1 MKVSLDGG
9 PIYLLSANCEQY
21 KCIECSVNA
30 IRPCIQPISAS
41 FCLHFK
47 CNFDFLGLNS
57 AYLKSTWHCLQLNCV
72 SWNSNYS
79 CTSEKNLNF
88 GIAGCVSSNNRR
100 REISSLIEKTKS
112 YVISEWMAEFT
123 KFYNAWMSPN
133 KIILRLSS
141 SA

>member
-57 AYLKSTWHCLQLNCV
+57 AYLKSTWHCTVCNEIVFAETSIIAAPVRKIWILALLAVSAATTDAVKSHHSSKKRNLMLSLNEWLNLQ
-72 SWNSNYS
+72 
-79 CTSEKNLNF
+79 NF
-88 GIAGCVSSNNRR
+88 IMLECPQTR
-100 REISSLIEKTKS
+100 
-112 YVISEWMAEFT
+112 
-123 KFYNAWMSPN
+123 
-133 KIILRLSS
+133 
-141 SA
+141 